1 MATWVYGLS
10 IVVLVVIAVL
20 TLRVLWCPSA
30 CLAPTWRQATWCTAI
45 PIKRASIVPK
55 VIYTEVQLPE
65 IVRKA
70 HALVNQIGFPLMPA
84 SRPVGSQG
92 PPFACIPEVGRLLQ
106 VLAAP
111 PTAAPIV
118 TRLQ

>member
-1 MATWVYGLS
+1 M
-10 IVVLVVIAVL
+10 
-20 TLRVLWCPSA
+20 PK
-30 CLAPTWRQATWCTAI
+30 AI
-45 PIKRASIVPK
+45 YR
-55 VIYTEVQLPE
+55 EVQLPE

-111 PTAAPIV
+111 PTAALIV